1 MVPQLTHLPYKILQQ
16 LLLLQ
21 CLFWQQYFV
30 ILRGKKDQYF
40 PILMGQQWPRNDTP
54 QEMESGVLGTLQSW
68 AAWSAEIP
76 PEDRLSEKPGF
87 LLTDFL
93 FILLL

>member
-30 ILRGKKDQYF
+30 ILREKKINTFLSLWD
-40 PILMGQQWPRNDTP
+40 NSD
-54 QEMESGVLGTLQSW
+54 LGMIRHRK
-68 AAWSAEIP
+68 WSQVC
-76 PEDRLSEKPGF
+76 
-87 LLTDFL
+87 
-93 FILLL
+93 